1 MPEVTLLPRS
11 TVFGY
16 HDYNFL
22 TINQRL
28 SDHLPL
34 AERPASR
41 EKLWQVRAQ
50 QVVLATGA
58 AERPLIFAN
67 NDRPGIMLA
76 SAASIYSNRY
86 AVQPGSRAVVFTNN
100 DSAYQSA
107 LDLKAAGV
115 EVEAVVDA
123 RAGSDSELANTVRS
137 AGIQVING
145 SVVIDTAGRKRLS
158 SVQVMRL
165 SAEGSSV
172 SGETRALSCDLL
184 AVSGGWSP
192 VVHLN
197 AQSGAKPVWDEAN
210 AMFRPGEPTQAQF
223 SAGGANGTLDLAGC
237 LQEGAAAGNQ
247 AAIACGFEAST
258 QPARCRRR
266 RHRARGAR
274 RIQIGRTRETLH
286 RDGLRHRPGQA
297 RQHQR
302 DGYPGRQHG
311 PEYRRH
317 RHHDL
322 SPQLHAGEL
331 WRLCRAKSR

>member
-1 MPEVTLLPRS
+1 MTARQPEVTLLPRS

-258 QPARCRRR
+258 QPAIPRPSSICRTMSAPPTSRSRC
-266 RHRARGAR
+266 
-274 RIQIGRTRETLH
+274 
-286 RDGLRHRPGQA
+286 
-297 RQHQR
+297 
-302 DGYPGRQHG
+302 
-311 PEYRRH
+311 
-317 RHHDL
+317 
-322 SPQLHAGEL
+322 
-331 WRLCRAKSR
+331 AKDSNRSNT